1 MSKKHI
7 DMVVRSQWKKRRTKK
22 MIFVCICLIV
32 LFLGIFAALSVV
44 LYNLNK
50 KEAECK
56 YDSWEP
62 EMVSLDD
69 IPDEVVDELTK
80 PTGYVMTSEEL
91 KEAMYKQ
98 DISESMPEVYEKLV
112 EAETEELNDGYK
124 YLDIL
129 LPKELQKFSQDVC
142 NSYDFDYSILL
153 ALMESESSFRDDIG
167 SEKVL
172 GGEEGGDRYYGYMQL
187 SWNNCERAKS
197 YALDAHTPEGNI
209 EMAVIL
215 MSGYM
220 ETYGDVEMAVMCYKC
235 GEGGAKANREKG
247 FMLPAAEKV
256 ADRAEYYKI
265 LLEEE

>member
-1 MSKKHI
+1 MPKKEI
-7 DMVVRSQWKKRRTKK
+7 DMVVRSRWKKRRTKK
-22 MIFVCICLIV
+22 MIFVCICLIG
-32 LFLGIFAALSVV
+32 LFLGIFAALSIV

-50 KEAECK
+50 KETECK

-62 EMVSLDD
+62 EIVSLDD
-69 IPDEVVDELTK
+69 I
-80 PTGYVMTSEEL
+80 SEEKDIVPI
-91 KEAMYKQ
+91 KEWEEMTKQEKYEQ
-98 DISESMPEVYEKLV
+98 DISESMPEVYEKLIK
-112 EAETEELNDGYK
+112 EETNELNDGYK

-129 LPKELQKFSQDVC
+129 LSKELQKFSQDVC
-142 NSYDFDYSILL
+142 NSYNFDYSILL

-209 EMAVIL
+209 DMAVIL

-235 GEGGAKANREKG
+235 GEGGAKANKEKG